1 MPLLYDIPM
10 IEIHIRLRQDQLK
23 WVNREVKERHLSVA
37 YLLREAL
44 DKTIK
49 EAQNKEEIHA

>member
-1 MPLLYDIPM
+1 M